1 MPDDTITLTATAT
14 DDGLPSGSAL
24 TYKWVVVSG
33 PPALNGGPSAII
45 ASPTTLSTAV
55 RLAGGAGQY
64 VFSFSA
70 NDGALDSA
78 PSTVTVNLGSNPNL
92 YPAPSDGTVD
102 GGWQTSTPAAENLN
116 VTQLDVARD
125 YSLQAGVL
133 SPGGTPRKEAGY
145 IIRHG
150 KLVYRW
156 GTEAQLYEMKST
168 TKSMGGLALFLALDE
183 GKLALAD
190 KAAAKLPNI
199 GLSDPAVTPANGTT
213 TANFG
218 DITVLQLAT
227 HTAGFSK
234 LDVPTNVTRTLEYV
248 PGTTWAYSDQGLNW
262 LADVLT
268 QTYNQDLD
276 ELMYQRVFTPL
287 GIRGN
292 ATSSLDLVWRTNQA
306 RTSPLNAVTRRE
318 LASGINTNVN
328 AMARVGLLM
337 LRKGAWG
344 NQQLLSNSAVETAHT
359 PPPEVA
365 SATIADA
372 TNYPDATTNYGILWW
387 TNKNGALN
395 KNPAFGTGVVPT
407 DAYWAWG
414 LHETFIIVIP
424 SLDMVVVRAADT
436 AGWHATNPDDWN
448 ADYDVLAPFLRPIA
462 AAVTGP

>member
-1 MPDDTITLTATAT
+1 MPDDTITLTGTAT
-14 DDGLPSGSAL
+14 DDGLPSGSSL

-33 PPALNGGPSAII
+33 PPSPSGGPSAII
-45 ASPTTLSTAV
+45 ASPTAASTSV

-64 VFSFSA
+64 VFSFTA
-70 NDGALDSA
+70 NDSALESA
-78 PSTVTVNLGSNPNL
+78 ASTLTVTLASNTNL
-92 YPAPSDGTVD
+92 YPAAVDGTTN
-102 GGWQTSTPAAENLN
+102 GWQTSSPAAENLD
-116 VTQLDVARD
+116 VTQLDAARD
-125 YSLQAGVL
+125 YSLQAGIT

-150 KLVYRW
+150 KLVYSW
-156 GTEAQLYEMKST
+156 GDEKQLFDMKST

-190 KAAAKLPNI
+190 KAAGKLPNI
-199 GLSDPAVTPANGTT
+199 GVSDPTVTPTNGTT
-213 TANFG
+213 AANFA

-234 LDVPTNVTRTLEYV
+234 ADVPIDTVVRTLDSV

-276 ELMYQRVFTPL
+276 QLMFSRIFTPL

-292 ATSSLDLVWRTNQA
+292 EASSLDLVWRTNQG
-306 RTSPLNAVTRRE
+306 RISTLNGVNRRE
-318 LASGINTNVN
+318 LASGISTNVN

-344 NQQLLSNSAVETAHT
+344 NAQLLSNAAVATAHT
-359 PPPEVA
+359 PPTEVA
-365 SATIADA
+365 TATIKDP

-387 TNKNGALN
+387 TNTNGALN
-395 KNPAFGTGVVPT
+395 KNPAFGPGVVPT

-424 SLDMVVVRAADT
+424 SQDMVIVRAADT
-436 AGWHATNPDDWN
+436 AGWHTDTPDTWN